1 MARTSPR
8 GFKPM
13 KKQFNLLVAVAAALL
28 CLVAAAYPQSLVKR
42 TTTKTDKFDFG
53 AGGTVNIIGAP
64 EGSIRVIGTNRNEI
78 EITADIEIQAPTESD
93 LATLATLTTFITDE
107 TPNRTGIVSLG
118 PHNKGG
124 LKKLPKKFP
133 KALLTMPT
141 RIDYVIH
148 VPRYTD
154 LDISGGKGDLEITG
168 VEGSMQIKFIES
180 NARIEV
186 IGGATT
192 ATVGSGNVDI
202 AFGVKGWRG
211 RAANIQI
218 ATGTLRVRL
227 PATMSAELDA
237 VILRTG
243 SIENSIADLKPR
255 DRKVPFT
262 DKAISA
268 KAGVGGVPI
277 KFSVGDGTLKM
288 EPLVLPL

>member
-1 MARTSPR
+1 MARTPPR

-13 KKQFNLLVAVAAALL
+13 KKQFNLLVAVIAAVLCLSAAAF
-28 CLVAAAYPQSLVKR
+28 PQSLVKR

-53 AGGTVNIIGAP
+53 SGGSVNIVGAP
-64 EGSIRVIGTNRNEI
+64 EGSIRVIGTNRHEI
-78 EITADIEIQAPTESD
+78 EITAEIEIQAPTEAD
-93 LATLATLTTFITDE
+93 LATLATLTTFLTDE
-107 TPNRTGIVSLG
+107 TPNRTGIISVG
-118 PHNKGG
+118 PYNKGG

-141 RIDYVIH
+141 RIDYVIY
-148 VPRYTD
+148 VPHYTD

-168 VEGSMQIKFIES
+168 VEGSMQIKFLES
-180 NARIEV
+180 NAKIEV

-202 AFGVKGWRG
+202 ALGVKGWRG
-211 RAANIQI
+211 RMADIQV

-227 PATMSAELDA
+227 PAMMSAELDA

-243 SIENSIADLKPR
+243 SIENSIDGLKPR

-288 EPLVLPL
+288 DPLVLPL